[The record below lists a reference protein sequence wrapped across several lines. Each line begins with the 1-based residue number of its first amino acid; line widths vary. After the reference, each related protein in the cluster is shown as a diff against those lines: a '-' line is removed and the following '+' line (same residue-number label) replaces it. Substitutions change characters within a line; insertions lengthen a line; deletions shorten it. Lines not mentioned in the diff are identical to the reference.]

1 MTSYECREGEEGEE
15 EEKHG
20 GEDAEKKIGEGRA
33 WSRAVSQDRLTG
45 VWDDTKSGDRFQAK

>member
-1 MTSYECREGEEGEE
+1 MFHYMTSYECREGEEGEE

-33 WSRAVSQDRLTG
+33 
-45 VWDDTKSGDRFQAK
+45 